1 VSGSLLAELAV
12 ICGPGAARVAQPE
25 DQAAGRRAAFVAS
38 PSTADSVSRLLR
50 LARERG
56 LGVRPRGSGSKI
68 DWGTPPRDLD
78 IFLDTARLHGVWDH
92 DGTSAVVAAGTPVD
106 AVQETL
112 ARHGKRLALDPPS
125 PGATIGGVLAVNESG
140 PLRHRFGSPAG
151 QAVSVSLIDP
161 AGQAVDLAEWESP
174 ADGVITSAVLPVEEL
189 PEARRWVVRPV
200 STPTEVNDLATRLVA
215 QEFALSGVEVDLPAA
230 GEGSFALLLEG
241 SPHFVTVGAGRL
253 ARELGPLATIRTEPP
268 GWWGRYPFRGSD
280 VAVRLRVRSR
290 DLHAVGFVLRDA
302 VGAAVSV
309 RGSVGAGVVH
319 AVLPRGL
326 SADRISDVVIGLRQ
340 VLIARRGQ
348 VAVLTAPP
356 ELATRIEMA
365 RPQDLF

>member
-1 VSGSLLAELAV
+1 VSGSLLAELAE
-12 ICGPGAARVAQPE
+12 ICGPGAARVARPE
-25 DQAAGRRAAFVAS
+25 DQAAGRRASFVAS
-38 PSTADSVSRLLR
+38 PATADSVSRLLR
-50 LARERG
+50 LAGERG

-151 QAVSVSLIDP
+151 QAVSVSLVDP
-161 AGQAVDLAEWESP
+161 AGQTVDLAEWESP

-189 PEARRWVVRPV
+189 PQARRWVVRPV
-200 STPTEVNDLATRLVA
+200 STPAEVNDLATRIVA
-215 QEFALSGVEVDLPAA
+215 QEFALSGVEVDLPAV

-241 SPHFVTVGAGRL
+241 APHFVTVGAGRL
-253 ARELGPLATIRTEPP
+253 ARELGPLAAIRTEPP
-268 GWWGRYPFRGSD
+268 GWWGRYPFRDSD
-280 VAVRLRVRSR
+280 VALRVRSR

-302 VGAAVSV
+302 VGSAVSV

-326 SADRISDVVIGLRQ
+326 SAARIGDIVIGLRQ
-340 VLIARRGQ
+340 VLIARSGQ

-356 ELATRIEMA
+356 ELATEIEMA